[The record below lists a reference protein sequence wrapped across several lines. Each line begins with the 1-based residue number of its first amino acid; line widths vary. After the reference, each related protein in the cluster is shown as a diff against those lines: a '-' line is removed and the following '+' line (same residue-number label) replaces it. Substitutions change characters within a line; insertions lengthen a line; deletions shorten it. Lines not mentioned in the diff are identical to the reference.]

1 MLLTNAS
8 TAPTPIP
15 TSLSGIESNQTMGQ
29 INSASKASGQLSMH
43 SMSQPTKTSNVLMLQ
58 DW

>member
-8 TAPTPIP
+8 TAPMLIP

-29 INSASKASGQLSMH
+29 TTNASRANGQHSTNNMH
-43 SMSQPTKTSNVLMLQ
+43 QPTRKSSVLTGL
-58 DW
+58 